1 MINGQLIPHPQGVQ
15 RMLLKLP
22 LWMYRAGLGE
32 FLNLLRI
39 MVLGTRGRR
48 TGLARYTPI
57 EYRRHGSKIYVMSG
71 WGEQPHWYQNLLAS
85 PAVTLQLG
93 QERIE
98 AHATIVTNAGEV
110 LRVLHLF
117 RRAAPFVYDPM
128 LARMSERASITPKTL
143 PEVSDRFT
151 IVRFDPQAAP
161 PGTPL
166 PPLPTDLTWVWIGLV
181 VSGLATALIV
191 SLVRSA
197 KHE

>member
-1 MINGQLIPHPQGVQ
+1 MINGQLIPHPRGVQ
-15 RMLLKLP
+15 RVFLKMP

-32 FLNLLRI
+32 FLNMTRI
-39 MVLGTRGRR
+39 MVLGTVGRR
-48 TGLARYTPI
+48 TGLALYTPI

-85 PAVTLQLG
+85 PEVTLQLG
-93 QERIE
+93 KERIE
-98 AHATIVTNAGEV
+98 ARATVVTNAGEV

-128 LARMSERASITPKTL
+128 LARMSARDSISPKTL

-151 IVRFDPQAAP
+151 IVRFDPQPNAP
-161 PGTPL
+161 ETLL
-166 PPLPTDLTWVWIGLV
+166 PPLPTDFAWVWVGLIAAGV
-181 VSGLATALIV
+181 LTALIV
-191 SLVRSA
+191 SLVRLA

>member
-15 RMLLKLP
+15 RVFLKMP

-32 FLNLLRI
+32 FLNMTRI
-39 MVLGTRGRR
+39 MVLGTIGRR

-71 WGEQPHWYQNLLAS
+71 WGEQPHWYQNLVAS
-85 PAVTLQLG
+85 PEVTLQLG
-93 QERIE
+93 KERIE
-98 AHATIVTNAGEV
+98 ARATVVTNAGEV

-128 LARMSERASITPKTL
+128 LARMSARDSISPKTL

-151 IVRFDPQAAP
+151 IVRFDPQPNAP
-161 PGTPL
+161 ETLL
-166 PPLPTDLTWVWIGLV
+166 PPLPTDLAWVWVGLIAAGV
-181 VSGLATALIV
+181 LSALIV
-191 SLVRSA
+191 SLVRLA